1 MRRTGRAGAAFLP
14 LFLSLIALTPRAAA
28 AQEEGLFELR
38 LTALAESRTVSVLL
52 DPRGQPLV
60 PLRAT
65 LDYLQIPIVDRGDT
79 VALEWPPGVWSTRIE
94 LSTRVVASG
103 RTVFTV
109 VPEEWLRR
117 EREVYLSPAA
127 LGRVLGAEVQV
138 DWENVSILFSG
149 RNDFPAV
156 RRAQEAARRQGDLRA
171 GGGALRPAPEPDV
184 AYPSRS
190 GGWTAGWGISG
201 DWTEGDFRGRGRG
214 AVGAAL
220 LGGSIE
226 TGGTAAFDSAGV
238 RFVDPYGTYDRAF
251 PRSRWLRRVQLGDVL
266 SDGLLTRPFFGAAV
280 TNEPVYAPRFFGEAL
295 IRPVVP
301 AGWEYEVYQGEYLV
315 GVSTRGANEP
325 IPTPIGYGTTPV
337 RVRLLGPAGQER
349 TEELTFLVPAVQ
361 VPPGEWRYFAGAG
374 ACRTDD
380 CTGYGYADLRRGL
393 SRTLTLGAGVDH
405 TARRDSAAETH
416 PYGIFAWNPS
426 PPLRAEVRAR
436 AGSFVHAELQRYS
449 RYGGWRVA
457 GGWKRQEGFSTLAA
471 PQWFTEAGGAFKVG
485 LPGRG
490 QLLGVAL
497 RTRGESPGSVDAWQA
512 SATSGFRRLQ
522 LTAGYESGFQ
532 AIDVATLQAHLF
544 VPRHILPALRD
555 LNLTSR
561 VDWSADG
568 VQTASLGAMFRP
580 RERASLT
587 VSAGWSGQTR
597 QPEIAIALITR
608 TPSAYVQTNAYS
620 QGARHGAFFSA
631 GGGVAL
637 GAGGVEA
644 SPFETMGRGGVS
656 GRVFY
661 DENGNG
667 VMDSGE
673 QPAADVPVAVGGERA
688 KSDASGRYRA
698 WGILPYAVLPLGVDT
713 LNLTVTDV
721 APRTPE
727 YLLRPTPNAYSRID
741 LPLVRTREA
750 TGHVRWRGTRQGA
763 LGGITVEIRRDGD
776 AQPRR
781 AVTFSDGEF
790 YVTRLPA
797 GEYTLTVAASSLAAL
812 GAATDPASVRFTVP
826 ATAGAASVEIPNIFL
841 VRR

>member
-1 MRRTGRAGAAFLP
+1 MRRRTRCAGAL
-14 LFLSLIALTPRAAA
+14 LLLLVSALAVFTAPRRAS

-38 LTALAESRTVSVLL
+38 LTALPQSRTVSVLL

-65 LDYLQIPIVDRGDT
+65 LDYLQIPVEDHGDT
-79 VALEWPPGVWSTRIE
+79 LTLQWPPGVWSTRVD
-94 LSTRVVASG
+94 LAARVVASG
-103 RTVFTV
+103 RTAFTV
-109 VPEEWLRR
+109 APEEWLRR

-138 DWENVSILFSG
+138 DWENVSILFGG

-156 RRAQEAARRQGDLRA
+156 RRAQDAARREGDLRA
-171 GGGALRPAPEPDV
+171 GGGALRPPPEPDV
-184 AYPSRS
+184 PYPSRS

-201 DWTEGDFRGRGRG
+201 DWTQGDFHGRGR
-214 AVGAAL
+214 AALGAAL

-226 TGGTAAFDSAGV
+226 GGGTAAFDSGGA
-238 RFVDPYGTYDRAF
+238 RFVDPYGTFERAF
-251 PRSRWLRRVQLGDVL
+251 PRSKWIRQLQLGDVL
-266 SDGLLTRPFFGAAV
+266 SDGLVTRPFFGAAV

-301 AGWEYEVYQGEYLV
+301 AGWEYEVYQGDYLV
-315 GVSTRGANEP
+315 GVSTRGGTDP
-325 IPTPIGYGTTPV
+325 VPTPIGYGTTPV

-349 TEELTFLVPAVQ
+349 IEELTFLVPAVQ

-374 ACRTDD
+374 ACRTDE
-380 CTGYGYADLRRGL
+380 CSGFGYADLRRGV

-405 TARRDSAAETH
+405 TARTDSAAETH
-416 PYGIFAWNPS
+416 PYGILSWNP
-426 PPLRAEVRAR
+426 RAELRAR
-436 AGSFVHAELQRYS
+436 AGSFVHGELQRYD
-449 RYGGWRVA
+449 RWGGWRVA
-457 GGWKRQEGFSTLAA
+457 GGWKRQEGFSTLSR
-471 PQWFTEAGGAFKVG
+471 PQWFTEAGGTLKVG

-490 QLLGVAL
+490 QLLSVAL
-497 RTRGESPGSVDAWQA
+497 RTRGDSPGGVDAWQA
-512 SATSGFRRLQ
+512 SATSGYRRVQ
-522 LTAGYESGFQ
+522 LTAAYESGFQ
-532 AIDVATLQAHLF
+532 AADVATVQAHVF
-544 VPRHILPALRD
+544 VPRYVFPTLRD

-561 VDWSADG
+561 VDWSTGG
-568 VQTASLGAMFRP
+568 VRTASLGAQFRP
-580 RERASLT
+580 AERASITL
-587 VSAGWSGQTR
+587 SAGWNGDTR
-597 QPEIAIALITR
+597 QPELAIALVTR
-608 TPSAYVQTNAYS
+608 TPGAYLQTNAFS
-620 QGARHGAFFSA
+620 QGARRGAFVSA

-667 VMDSGE
+667 VMDGGE
-673 QPAADVPVAVGGERA
+673 QPAAGVPVAVGGERA
-688 KSDASGRYRA
+688 KSDAGGRYRS
-698 WGILPYAVLPLGVDT
+698 WGLLPYAVLPLGVDT
-713 LNLTVTDV
+713 LSLTQTDV

-727 YLLRPTPNAYSRID
+727 YLLRPTPNAYTRVD

-750 TGHVRWRGTRQGA
+750 AGHVRWRGRGGA

-797 GEYTLTVAASSLAAL
+797 GEYTLAVAASSLAAL
-812 GAATDPASVRFTVP
+812 GAATDPASVRFSVP
-826 ATAGAASVEIPNIFL
+826 ATSGSDAVEIPPIYL
-841 VRR
+841 RKP

>member
-1 MRRTGRAGAAFLP
+1 MRRWTRCAGAL
-14 LFLSLIALTPRAAA
+14 LLLLIAVVIAPRRAA

-38 LTALAESRTVSVLL
+38 LTAIAQSRTVSVLL

-60 PLRAT
+60 PLRAA
-65 LDYLQIPIVDRGDT
+65 LDYLQVPVEEHGDT
-79 VALEWPPGVWSTRIE
+79 LALQWPPGVWSTRVD
-94 LSTRVVASG
+94 LSTRVVTSA
-103 RTVFTV
+103 RTAFTV
-109 VPEEWLRR
+109 PQDEWLRR
-117 EREVYLSPAA
+117 EREVYLSPSA
-127 LGRVLGAEVQV
+127 LGRVLAGEVSV
-138 DWENVSILFSG
+138 DWENVSILFAG
-149 RNDFPAV
+149 RNDYPAV
-156 RRAQEAARRQGDLRA
+156 RRAQDAARREGDLRA

-190 GGWTAGWGISG
+190 GGWTAGWGLSG
-201 DWTEGDFRGRGRG
+201 DWTDGDFRGRGRA

-226 TGGTAAFDSAGV
+226 SGGTAAFDTGGV
-238 RFVDPYGTYDRAF
+238 RIVDPYASYERAF
-251 PRSRWLRRVQLGDVL
+251 PRSSWIRQLQLGDVL
-266 SDGLLTRPFFGAAV
+266 SDGLITRPFFGAAI

-301 AGWEYEVYQGEYLV
+301 AGWEYEVYQGDYLV
-315 GVSTRGANEP
+315 GVSTRGAQEP
-325 IPTPIGYGTTPV
+325 VPTPIGYGTTPV

-349 TEELTFLVPAVQ
+349 VEELTFLVPAVQ

-380 CTGYGYADLRRGL
+380 CSAFGYADLRRGV
-393 SRTLTLGAGVDH
+393 SRNLTLGAGVDH

-416 PYGIFAWNPS
+416 PYGIASWNPR
-426 PPLRAEVRAR
+426 PELRAEVRAR
-436 AGSFVHAELQRYS
+436 AGSFVHAELQRYD

-457 GGWKRQEGFSTLAA
+457 GGWQRQEGFSTLTS
-471 PQWFTEAGGAFKVG
+471 PQWFTEAGGTLKVG

-497 RTRGESPGSVDAWQA
+497 RTRGERPGGVDAWQA
-512 SATSGFRRLQ
+512 SATSGYRRLQ
-522 LTAGYESGFQ
+522 LTAAYESGFQ
-532 AIDVATLQAHLF
+532 AQDVATLQAHLF
-544 VPRHILPALRD
+544 MPRYVFPTLRD

-561 VDWSADG
+561 LDWSAAG
-568 VQTASLGAMFRP
+568 VQTATLGAQFRP
-580 RERASLT
+580 RERASVT
-587 VSAGWSGQTR
+587 VTAGWNGQTR
-597 QPEIAIALITR
+597 QPELAIALVTR
-608 TPSAYVQTNAYS
+608 TPGAYLQTNAFS
-620 QGARHGAFFSA
+620 QGARHGAFVSA
-631 GGGVAL
+631 GGGVAV
-637 GAGGVEA
+637 GAGGLVA

-667 VMDSGE
+667 VMDPGE

-688 KSDASGRYRA
+688 KSDATGRYRS
-698 WGILPYAVLPLGVDT
+698 WGLLPYAVLPLGVDT
-713 LNLTVTDV
+713 LNLAATDV

-741 LPLVRTREA
+741 LPLVHTREA
-750 TGHVRWRGTRQGA
+750 TGHVRWRGVAGA

-797 GEYTLTVAASSLAAL
+797 GDYTLTVAASSLAAL
-812 GAATDPASVRFTVP
+812 GAVTDPASVRFSVP
-826 ATAGAASVEIPNIFL
+826 ATGGAESVDVPPIYL
-841 VRR
+841 RRR